1 MNVYHVLGSVRPG
14 AEHPSLRAAAAAAS
28 NGHDRSLTI
37 GLDALPPSLR
47 APASEGVRRAAAAGS
62 DRLAPLLSGS
72 T

>member
-37 GLDALPPSLR
+37 DALPPSLR